1 MQAVNAG
8 VHRTYSMF
16 VEILEKSPN
25 FEDRG
30 GECSPPLILY
40 MEKENAKKEVLDGYG
55 RTFLFMMVSFLP
67 VSLIRRNNQGIIH
80 NIAQIFLSQNGRLIS
95 V

>member
-1 MQAVNAG
+1 MMNSLLNSKKISIFAAPVNAG

-30 GECSPPLILY
+30 GECSPPLLCQNLY
-40 MEKENAKKEVLDGYG
+40 LSSYDEV
-55 RTFLFMMVSFLP
+55 
-67 VSLIRRNNQGIIH
+67 IIVY
-80 NIAQIFLSQNGRLIS
+80 L
-95 V
+95 

>member
-1 MQAVNAG
+1 
-8 VHRTYSMF
+8 MF

>member
-25 FEDRG
+25 FEGRG

-40 MEKENAKKEVLDGYG
+40 MEKEKAKEDVLGEGLPIYDGID
-55 RTFLFMMVSFLP
+55 LP
-67 VSLIRRNNQGIIH
+67 VSLFRRNNQGII
-80 NIAQIFLSQNGRLIS
+80 
-95 V
+95 

>member
-40 MEKENAKKEVLDGYG
+40 IKKGEGKEGSLGWVWKDIPIYDGID
-55 RTFLFMMVSFLP
+55 LP
-67 VSLIRRNNQGIIH
+67 VSLIRRNNQGII
-80 NIAQIFLSQNGRLIS
+80 
-95 V
+95 

>member
-1 MQAVNAG
+1 MRETLFLCRV
-8 VHRTYSMF
+8 Y
-16 VEILEKSPN
+16 ICKSPN

-40 MEKENAKKEVLDGYG
+40 MEKEKAKKEVLDGYG

-67 VSLIRRNNQGIIH
+67 VSLFRRNNEGVI
-80 NIAQIFLSQNGRLIS
+80 
-95 V
+95 

>member
-1 MQAVNAG
+1 MNSLLVSKKYLIFADSKRRRPQNLFYV
-8 VHRTYSMF
+8 

-40 MEKENAKKEVLDGYG
+40 MEKEKQ
-55 RTFLFMMVSFLP
+55 
-67 VSLIRRNNQGIIH
+67 RRM
-80 NIAQIFLSQNGRLIS
+80 S
-95 V
+95 

>member
-40 MEKENAKKEVLDGYG
+40 METEEEPEEKIGEL
-55 RTFLFMMVSFLP
+55 
-67 VSLIRRNNQGIIH
+67 
-80 NIAQIFLSQNGRLIS
+80 
-95 V
+95 

>member
-1 MQAVNAG
+1 MRTVNAG

-40 MEKENAKKEVLDGYG
+40 MEKEKAKEVVLGEGLPIYDGID
-55 RTFLFMMVSFLP
+55 FASISFSP
-67 VSLIRRNNQGIIH
+67 
-80 NIAQIFLSQNGRLIS
+80 
-95 V
+95 